1 MNRHGSKNGFTLAE
15 LMIAL
20 GLLAAA
26 GAVMAPLIVAVAAQ
40 RQAAEERQLGLI
52 LAENRL
58 DGLLTK
64 SWNELM
70 PAAAE
75 TFSATNTDSLPV
87 SLTDLQERI
96 AIIDRP
102 DDAARQVVVELRWK
116 NRAGDFTTP
125 VRIAGWKFAEEGMP

>member
-1 MNRHGSKNGFTLAE
+1 MNRHGAKGGFTLAE

-26 GAVMAPLIVAVAAQ
+26 GAVMAPLIVAVSAQ

-52 LAENRL
+52 LAENQL
-58 DGLLTK
+58 DRLLTK
-64 SWNELM
+64 SWDELM

-75 TFSATNTDSLPV
+75 SFTATNADSLPV
-87 SLTDLQERI
+87 RLPDLQERI
-96 AIIDRP
+96 AVIDRP
-102 DDAARQVVVELRWK
+102 EDAARQIVVELRWK

-125 VRIAGWKFAEEGMP
+125 VRIAGWKFAEEGTP